1 MASRFGLAKGNE
13 AENVNV
19 NVNVN
24 VNGFSDHFPISV
36 MIEAGSAH

>member
-13 AENVNV
+13 AENV

-36 MIEAGSAH
+36 MIEAGLAP

>member
-13 AENVNV
+13 AE
-19 NVNVN
+19 NVN

-36 MIEAGSAH
+36 MIEAGLAP

>member
-13 AENVNV
+13 AENV

>member
-13 AENVNV
+13 AE

-36 MIEAGSAH
+36 MIEAGLAP